1 MDLSNK
7 FNNLDPRRADP
18 KFANLL
24 KGKFDL
30 NAQPKKTS
38 LSKQLNEMKAT
49 ALGAIGDTNW
59 MFRGA
64 TPPAGNFAH
73 QTSIE
78 KGGVRFL

>member
-7 FNNLDPRRADP
+7 YNNWDPKRADP

-30 NAQPKKTS
+30 NAPPKKHS
-38 LSKQLNEMKAT
+38 LSRQLSDMKA
-49 ALGAIGDTNW
+49 AAVGAIGDTNW

-64 TPPAGNFAH
+64 TPLAGNFA
-73 QTSIE
+73 QAAVLE